1 MSKPRDSAHIPV
13 LKLGCFTNTDPFTL
27 HNDPRRE
34 APLLAPPTDEET
46 GSERLPRVTQVAG
59 GRAGTGPYA
68 ALSPWNLAGLFAPR
82 FLVVSVQDGSSF
94 PTPGTPSRTSLSLST
109 EPGKGE
115 GSAGSLIS
123 TCPTPPRGVFRSGR
137 GHGWKGRA
145 WGGLCLEAESPKR
158 WRWGQGWG
166 REARWL
172 WGGGGGGVRPGG
184 AF

>member
-34 APLLAPPTDEET
+34 APLLAPPTDEVT

-94 PTPGTPSRTSLSLST
+94 PTPGTPSGPVSVSAQSLGRGR
-109 EPGKGE
+109 EGPGGSSPLAPPLPEASSGVAEAMAGRAGLGE
-115 GSAGSLIS
+115 GY
-123 TCPTPPRGVFRSGR
+123 V
-137 GHGWKGRA
+137 WKQRA
-145 WGGLCLEAESPKR
+145 LR
-158 WRWGQGWG
+158 
-166 REARWL
+166 
-172 WGGGGGGVRPGG
+172 GGGGGRAGEGKRGGSGVEEEGV
-184 AF
+184 